1 MFVFSVDVFAL
12 SYICFYFFEICSI
25 FVYFTVISSTSMSL
39 EFVCM
44 YVEAVEWSIA
54 SDPAV
59 LYPFESHAILTLK
72 TITSWRNACFK
83 KN

>member
-1 MFVFSVDVFAL
+1 
-12 SYICFYFFEICSI
+12 
-25 FVYFTVISSTSMSL
+25 MSL

-59 LYPFESHAILTLK
+59 LYPFESRAILTSK
-72 TITSWRNACFK
+72 TITSWHNACFK